1 MDRSVFAGLYGEARR
16 FSLEGEPSRLLD
28 RFEARLRRC
37 GATHVLLCGLPLPRR
52 SMAKLIVRIDWPDL
66 RSGGHLLELSP
77 ADALLVGCLGEKLPF
92 VVVAGMI
99 AARGAESE
107 GEARPLGA
115 SDLLEAAGGR
125 SAVVVV
131 VPIHELAPWQG
142 CVVLAGSELAID
154 PAALGELAYFC
165 REAMRTLIAQGR
177 VDGARPGELSE
188 RERHVLQLTAIG
200 KTAAEIA
207 ELLDISQRTVHA
219 HLQNAGEKMNA
230 SNKTHTVTEALR
242 YGQIRL

>member
-16 FSLEGEPSRLLD
+16 YAVEGGFERTID
-28 RFEARLRRC
+28 RFEARLRAC
-37 GATHVLLCGLPLPRR
+37 GATHLLLCGLPLPRR

-66 RSGGHLLELSP
+66 RTGGHLIEVSP
-77 ADALLVGCLGEKLPF
+77 ADALLSGCLAHNRPF
-92 VVVAGMI
+92 VVLGGRTRFDGVDG
-99 AARGAESE
+99 AAPGEMLGSSE
-107 GEARPLGA
+107 LM
-115 SDLLEAAGGR
+115 EAAGGR
-125 SAVVVV
+125 DAVVVAI
-131 VPIHELAPWQG
+131 PIHDLSPWQG

-154 PAALGELAYFC
+154 PAALGEMSYFC
-165 REAMRTLIAQGR
+165 GVAVRALIEQGR
-177 VDGARPGELSE
+177 VDGGRPGELSD
-188 RERHVLQLTAIG
+188 RERHVLRLTAIG

-207 ELLDISQRTVHA
+207 DLLDISQRTVHA